1 MPQIG
6 AVSATLSDIGSATV
20 ISPSAA
26 SSVTPYAVAQIFTPA
41 RLLRGNPLSARM
53 VSASGVGTRACA
65 AKPTG

>member
-6 AVSATLSDIGSATV
+6 AVSATLSDIGSAAV

-41 RLLRGNPLSARM
+41 RLLRGNPPECSHGERIGSRNPRM
-53 VSASGVGTRACA
+53 CDEADG
-65 AKPTG
+65 